1 MGLVTKVIQR
11 PPVAPSALEAAL
23 RAANFAFS
31 KLACEYGANPTVR
44 LDVDEADPDPTDFV
58 KAFVDPGAILVTSD
72 KAAGADGVPEAAADG
87 VDKHVLTIKKVLLNT
102 ATPTTGTEQLKV
114 MPTSMISVS
123 QSKPTLVDGVVT
135 VELGPSTMSG
145 ELFVKVVDVAGKMF
159 GGFLKVRFV

>member
-1 MGLVTKVIQR
+1 MGLVTKVIHR
-11 PPVAPSALEAAL
+11 SPVAPAALSDAL
-23 RAANFAFS
+23 RAANFEFS
-31 KLACEYGANPTVR
+31 KLSCEYGESPIVH
-44 LDVDEADPDPTDFV
+44 LDVDEDHPDPTDFI

-72 KAAGADGVPEAAADG
+72 KVAGADGVPEAAADG
-87 VDKHVLTIKKVLLNT
+87 ADKHVLTIKKVLLNT
-102 ATPTTGTEQLKV
+102 TTPTTGTEQLKV
-114 MPTSMISVS
+114 MPTSMITVS